1 MDQLVTAGQR
11 DAWEAVKRIN
21 AAWREGQPE
30 RLAELFH
37 ERMAIVGPDG
47 QRYAEGRD
55 ACVESY
61 RTFCEQATV
70 TGYNELDPIVD
81 VYNHV
86 AVVSY
91 GFDIDY
97 TLDGKAARESGQD
110 FFVLERDGDGWL
122 AVWRQLSSSP
132 G

>member
-1 MDQLVTAGQR
+1 MV
-11 DAWEAVKRIN
+11 
-21 AAWREGQPE
+21 
-30 RLAELFH
+30 
-37 ERMAIVGPDG
+37 IVGPDG

-55 ACVESY
+55 ASVESY

-70 TGYNELDPIVD
+70 TGYKELEPTVD
-81 VYNHV
+81 VYNHL

-97 TLDGKAARESGQD
+97 TLDGKPATESGQD

-122 AVWRQLSSSP
+122 AVWRQLSSQP